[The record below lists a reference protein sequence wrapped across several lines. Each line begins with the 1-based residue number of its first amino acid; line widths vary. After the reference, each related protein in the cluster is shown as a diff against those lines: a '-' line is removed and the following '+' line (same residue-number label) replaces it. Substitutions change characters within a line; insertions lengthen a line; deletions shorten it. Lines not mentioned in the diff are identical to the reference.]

1 MKSHFFEQH
10 VPQFARIKLACM
22 HSVLYVSRMQETL
35 PSTRKNKNKKRP
47 KEHNITLYIYCIP
60 GNNGSQTIGDFTQVL
75 KKLAVN
81 PRVMHCVSFSAFA
94 DAIDDV
100 YDGLWLMCITFNMDV

>member
-1 MKSHFFEQH
+1 MA
-10 VPQFARIKLACM
+10 V
-22 HSVLYVSRMQETL
+22 
-35 PSTRKNKNKKRP
+35 KRF
-47 KEHNITLYIYCIP
+47 
-60 GNNGSQTIGDFTQVL
+60 GDFTQVL